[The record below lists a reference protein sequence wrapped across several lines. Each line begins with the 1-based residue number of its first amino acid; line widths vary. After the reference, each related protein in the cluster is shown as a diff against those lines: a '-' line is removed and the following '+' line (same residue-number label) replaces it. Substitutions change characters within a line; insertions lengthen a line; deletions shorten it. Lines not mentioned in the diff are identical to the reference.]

1 MVMAMSKDLR
11 DGREF
16 FDGDP
21 VDLYEGRFTGP
32 FIIEPESGSV
42 MSNGDLV
49 TFIVTARVDTP
60 KFSYVRKSG
69 DLKRSNAVKV
79 VSVIPM
85 DADKAKYLYDNI
97 GADVEGVNAGII
109 EVALNDIEDISLDE
123 IMAQDAVFHSG
134 LGKS

>member
-1 MVMAMSKDLR
+1 MAMSKDLR

-32 FIIEPESGSV
+32 FIIEPESGAV

-60 KFSYVRKSG
+60 KFSYVRKTG
-69 DLKRSNAVKV
+69 DLKRSNAMKV
-79 VSVIPM
+79 ISVMPM
-85 DADKAKYLYDNI
+85 DSDRARYLYDTV

-109 EVALNDIEDISLDE
+109 ETPSAAVEDISIDE
-123 IMAQDAVFHSG
+123 IVAQDSIFHNG
-134 LGKS
+134 IGD